1 MFDRSTASPKDQAFQ
16 GTEKIVGI
24 WRLGSRLTRGTGTEL
39 FLAQPADSQ
48 GNPRYDYVLKTVA
61 GVVSN
66 DVGDVPAANAIR
78 DAQRQIGQSI
88 QAAGVTH
95 PNLIAI
101 LDASASPH
109 APYVVMPRLDA
120 VSMDQRTQQIE
131 HFAVPVAL
139 WWTRQIGQALEKL
152 HAAGWVHGDV
162 KPENILID
170 AKGHVTLVDLGFAAR
185 THTPMH
191 RVFRGTPDYAS
202 PELMSGSTAALPAM
216 DVFALGRV
224 LWESL
229 SATSPVS
236 QHVIEP
242 VAELIESMVASDPL
256 ERPTISTVVQ
266 RLLSLEIQTLGGH
279 IGPSVTAQRIAA

>member
-1 MFDRSTASPKDQAFQ
+1 MFDRSATTPTEQSFQ
-16 GTEKIVGI
+16 GTEKILGI

-61 GVVSN
+61 GVVSS
-66 DVGDVPAANAIR
+66 DPVEAPQANVIR

-88 QAAGVTH
+88 QASGVTH

-101 LDASASPH
+101 LDASHSPH

-120 VSMDQRTQQIE
+120 VSMDQRTRQIE

-152 HAAGWVHGDV
+152 HAGGWVHGDV

-191 RVFRGTPDYAS
+191 RVFRGTPDYAA
-202 PELMSGSTAALPAM
+202 PELMNGSTAALPAM

-229 SATSPVS
+229 SATAPVA

-242 VAELIESMVASDPL
+242 VAELIENMVANDPL
-256 ERPTISTVVQ
+256 QRPAIGEIVQ
-266 RLLSLEIQTLGGH
+266 RLLALEIQTLGGH
-279 IGPSVTAQRIAA
+279 IGPSVPAQRIAA